1 MTLKMFGLGLHR
13 YFTSGWNLF
22 DFIVTV
28 VSFLGLIAEI
38 LGHFPFL
45 IVVRHLR
52 LPKLLTDVF
61 HDVKCCPLPQDFED
75 FQAEEEV
82 PRRFWNG
89 VYLGSAPDVR
99 RSRFPHPLLQLRH
112 RRHGSLR

>member
-1 MTLKMFGLGLHR
+1 MYCDYIIFVDICPVYALEMTLKMFGLGLHR
-13 YFTSGWNLF
+13 YFSSGWNLF

-52 LPKLLTDVF
+52 
-61 HDVKCCPLPQDFED
+61 
-75 FQAEEEV
+75 
-82 PRRFWNG
+82 
-89 VYLGSAPDVR
+89 
-99 RSRFPHPLLQLRH
+99 
-112 RRHGSLR
+112 